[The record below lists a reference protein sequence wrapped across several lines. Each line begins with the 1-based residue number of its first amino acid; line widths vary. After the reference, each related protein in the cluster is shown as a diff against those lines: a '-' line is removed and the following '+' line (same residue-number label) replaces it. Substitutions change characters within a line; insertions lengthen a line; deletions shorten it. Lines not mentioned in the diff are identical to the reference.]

1 MSAIKLPSIFRAV
14 QEIFPDTVLR
24 TGFSTEHKAAFV
36 VAADLRQGVGFTGGT
51 NMFLQGMEA
60 QASPKGGNNPSPLY
74 VGDEV
79 IVTAGGP
86 QRMKVIYK
94 RGVFHLLMLSR
105 LPKAAEFRDQVFDL
119 LEQVEREGFVVN
131 ASAPIEQLQTMK
143 VRAEQTIDEVLLA
156 RLQERKDYRSI
167 IRAIQEAGGYDRDFA
182 DVQNMAY
189 MALFGMTAETI
200 RDRQPQ
206 VSGERYKRD
215 YRGKKAGELRPSKVA
230 KDFLTKEQLKTLDN
244 GVLWMTS
251 TLALRYPDGMAP
263 LDEIKGTVL
272 DFASEMRASRTRQAQ
287 PARTVSA

>member
-24 TGFSTEHKAAFV
+24 TGFSTENKTAFI
-36 VAADLRQGVGFTGGT
+36 VAADLRDGLGSRSNTAR
-51 NMFLQGMEA
+51 FLQGVEA
-60 QASPKGGNNPSPLY
+60 HQKGVTSLNPLY

-79 IVTAGGP
+79 VFTAGGP

-94 RGVFHLLMLSR
+94 RGVFHLLMRSD
-105 LPKAAEFRDQVFDL
+105 LPKAGEFRDQVFDL

-131 ASAPIEQLQTMK
+131 AHAPIEQLQTMK
-143 VRAEQTIDEVLLA
+143 ARAEQTIDEVLMA

-167 IRAIQEAGGYDRDFA
+167 IRAVREAGGYDRDFA

-230 KDFLTKEQLKTLDN
+230 KDFLTKEQLTTLDN

-251 TLALRYPDGMAP
+251 TLALRYPEGTAP

-272 DFASEMRASRTRQAQ
+272 DFANEMRASRARQAQ